1 MTLTLFDAICVPLG
15 RNPSWRICVHGSLIR
30 EACKPTAASGDAV
43 EFVQQAGALHG
54 IQLVINSSD
63 TKPVVAKGVVKF
75 HAITEL
81 KNFVTEDFISLFAN
95 EISKRRAGNDLRSLQ
110 RWVLKLR

>member
-1 MTLTLFDAICVPLG
+1 MTLTLFDAIYVPLG
-15 RNPSWRICVHGSLIR
+15 RNPSWRLCAHGSLIR
-30 EACKPTAASGDAV
+30 EAASGDAV

-63 TKPVVAKGVVKF
+63 TKPVVAKGVVRVGKF

-81 KNFVTEDFISLFAN
+81 KNFVAEDFISLFAN
-95 EISKRRAGNDLRSLQ
+95 EISKHCAGNDLRSLK
-110 RWVLKLR
+110 RWVLKLW

>member
-1 MTLTLFDAICVPLG
+1 MTLTLFDAIYVPLG
-15 RNPSWRICVHGSLIR
+15 RNPSWRLCAHGSLIR
-30 EACKPTAASGDAV
+30 EAASGDAV
-43 EFVQQAGALHG
+43 EFVQQAGALRG
-54 IQLVINSSD
+54 IQMAINSSD